1 MVEATS
7 THAKVMLLT
16 TASVHSG
23 CSGGAVVD
31 ADGRLVG
38 LVTGNAQR
46 ANGVTIPQ
54 LNFSLP
60 VEVLQPLLE
69 FASRYKCGDHQRA
82 GAILNA
88 FNVSDPEVAK
98 IWRLQGGPKLPTIK
112 SSAVGNCEQQRLN
125 RQGIRDDKPREQ
137 KTKSTDSACVSQT
150 YLQSVRGFVSLDNQP
165 AKNDSRMI
173 RDQYT
178 DISNHRTPRSHSK
191 L

>member
-1 MVEATS
+1 MNIWMTIQ
-7 THAKVMLLT
+7 
-16 TASVHSG
+16 
-23 CSGGAVVD
+23 VVD
-31 ADGRLVG
+31 
-38 LVTGNAQR
+38 
-46 ANGVTIPQ
+46 GVIVCLPRN
-54 LNFSLP
+54 LSDNLSFSLMH
-60 VEVLQPLLE
+60 VDMWCECFRWQ
-69 FASRYKCGDHQRA
+69 
-82 GAILNA
+82 
-88 FNVSDPEVAK
+88 

-191 L
+191 LWYCGCRVLRCGSQRIIFKILTISNYWTVRAYFSVK